1 MKLRT
6 FLDYYKPLD
15 SEEKIDKLFALCF
28 NSKFQSICITDCLK
42 ILDVTNEEV
51 RPYFIERIRELDS
64 LVEQLSEERKKLKK
78 LKKRKIP
85 KRSKGSSSVFNKDE
99 IIYKRI
105 RIISTPM

>member
-1 MKLRT
+1 MKLKT
-6 FLDYYKPLD
+6 FLDYYQPLD

-28 NSKFQSICITDCLK
+28 NSKFQSICTTDCLK
-42 ILDVTNEEV
+42 ILDATNEEI
-51 RPYFIERIRELDS
+51 RPYFIEKIREFDS
-64 LVEQLSEERKKLKK
+64 LVEQLSKERKKLKK